1 MPTEIYGCLG
11 WLGKAYRVT
20 RPDGCRIGLENK
32 PQAHNDFRSTLNQLR
47 FSSAL
52 ARAEAVWCCL
62 LGAGSSRQLVA
73 MKMQGWREGL
83 EAGLSEAILQEGC

>member
-1 MPTEIYGCLG
+1 M
-11 WLGKAYRVT
+11 T
-20 RPDGCRIGLENK
+20 RPGQWRAGLENK
-32 PQAHNDFRSTLNQLR
+32 PQAHNDFRSTPNQLR

-52 ARAEAVWCCL
+52 PRAEAVWCCL
-62 LGAGSSRQLVA
+62 LGAGGGGRQPIA

>member
-1 MPTEIYGCLG
+1 MAAWSG
-11 WLGKAYRVT
+11 WVRPYRVT
-20 RPDGCRIGLENK
+20 RPGQWRAGLENK
-32 PQAHNDFRSTLNQLR
+32 PQAHNDFRSTPNQLR

-52 ARAEAVWCCL
+52 SRAEAVWCCL
-62 LGAGSSRQLVA
+62 LGAGRGRQPIA